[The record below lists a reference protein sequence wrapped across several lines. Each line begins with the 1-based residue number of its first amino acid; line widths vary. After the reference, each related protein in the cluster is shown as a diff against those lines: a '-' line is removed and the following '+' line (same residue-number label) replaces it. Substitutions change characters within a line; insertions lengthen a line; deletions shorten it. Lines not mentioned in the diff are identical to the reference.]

1 MAKYAFENKPMLSNL
16 ADCGYESLLEAF
28 PELDMFQL
36 GIRPLGAYLLVQMR
50 LPKSKT
56 ASGIVL
62 PGDVK
67 EFDLYQNVLGKVIAV
82 GPVAFKDR
90 NTLEVWKE
98 GEWVRVGDF
107 VYVPKYTHNSRNIP
121 FGDETIELRFVKDTD
136 LIAAIDN
143 VTVQNLTA
151 YV

>member
-1 MAKYAFENKPMLSNL
+1 MAKFGFETKPMLSNL
-16 ADCGYESLLEAF
+16 SDCGYDSILEAF
-28 PELDMFQL
+28 PELDSFQL
-36 GIRPLGAYLLVQMR
+36 GMRPLGANLLVQMR

-56 ASGIVL
+56 AAGIVL

-67 EFDLYQNVLGKVIAV
+67 EFDLYQNVLGKVIAI
-82 GPVAFKDR
+82 GPCAFRDR
-90 NTLEVWKE
+90 NTLELWKE
-98 GEWVRVGDF
+98 GAWVEVGGF

-121 FGDETIELRFVKDTD
+121 FGDETIELRFVKDID
-136 LIAAIDN
+136 LICAIDN